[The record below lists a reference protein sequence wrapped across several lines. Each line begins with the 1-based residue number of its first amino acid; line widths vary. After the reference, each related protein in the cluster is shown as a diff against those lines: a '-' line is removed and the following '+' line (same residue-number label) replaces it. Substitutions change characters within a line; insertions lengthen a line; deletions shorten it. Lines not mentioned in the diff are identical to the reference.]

1 MPIGKQIFDISSICE
16 YLLVEI
22 CLDPLQKRHASQ
34 ASHVNIIILRI
45 ETTTLQYLQY
55 K

>member
-1 MPIGKQIFDISSICE
+1 MPIGKQILDISSICE

-22 CLDPLQKRHASQ
+22 CLDPLQKKTCITSFTCKY
-34 ASHVNIIILRI
+34 ILRI

>member
-22 CLDPLQKRHASQ
+22 CLDPFKTKKTCITSFTCEYNYIKNRDYNST
-34 ASHVNIIILRI
+34 VF
-45 ETTTLQYLQY
+45 TV
-55 K
+55 